1 MNKLLNKFSL
11 LGYSVKIMILIGVLG
26 LFPFIFGL
34 VDLWVNKN
42 ELLFK
47 INLPKYYGA
56 IILTFLGSKYWGI
69 ILNLHGKNKL
79 SNQLEVNI
87 IIWSILP
94 SILGIIVLSIQN
106 SFSIIILALGFILSQ
121 IIDELLYNRINLP
134 YWYLMLRR
142 ALTSLV
148 LVILIC
154 TYIIIK

>member
-56 IILTFLGSKYWGI
+56 IILTFLGSKYWGL
-69 ILNLHGKNKL
+69 ILNLRGKNKL
-79 SNQLEVNI
+79 SNQMEVNI

-106 SFSIIILALGFILSQ
+106 SFSIIILAFGFILSQ

>member
-94 SILGIIVLSIQN
+94 SIIGIIVLSIQN
-106 SFSIIILALGFILSQ
+106 SFSIIILAFGFILSQ
-121 IIDELLYNRINLP
+121 IIDELLYNRINFP

>member
-94 SILGIIVLSIQN
+94 SIIGIIVLSIQN
-106 SFSIIILALGFILSQ
+106 SFSIIILAFGFILSQ
-121 IIDELLYNRINLP
+121 IIDELLYNRINLT